1 MVFPQ
6 TILSPQEHPDGCMDA
21 ARNKLDWFEFVTT
34 ALDQRSRKYFFNI
47 ILGMI
52 LMWTADRFQLAPASD
67 VGQDWLELTGA
78 SARGNAAG
86 AGPPNDRRSRPLPP
100 WAVLA
105 QYILRGSPKFKPPAP
120 TQHQQWDASV
130 VQSRDSF
137 AEPVVVSS
145 IADDE
150 CEKTIGGSGE
160 SA

>member
-6 TILSPQEHPDGCMDA
+6 TILSPKEHPDGCMDA

-34 ALDQRSRKYFFNI
+34 ALDRRSRKYFFNI

-86 AGPPNDRRSRPLPP
+86 AGPPNDRRSRPLP
-100 WAVLA
+100 AM
-105 QYILRGSPKFKPPAP
+105 GS
-120 TQHQQWDASV
+120 TGSV
-130 VQSRDSF
+130 HSPGF
-137 AEPVVVSS
+137 AEIQATSTNATPAVGCFGSS
-145 IADDE
+145 VE
-150 CEKTIGGSGE
+150 GQFCGTCGGLE
-160 SA
+160 YC